1 MAWRYA
7 ASLACLIAGLICFA
21 LVNYG
26 VVTGGMG
33 LGLLVLAAINF
44 ILFVVI
50 IVETRKKR

>member
-1 MAWRYA
+1 MVWHFA
-7 ASLACLIAGLICFA
+7 ASFACLIAGLICFA

-26 VVTGGMG
+26 VVTGGMA
-33 LGLLVLAAINF
+33 LGLLVLAAVNF